1 MGLQARSQQD
11 GQQVTTRAR
20 CQSLVEGNEVV
31 LTTTQTAAFPV
42 RYKIFLGSA
51 ASSAESNEVLSSNA
65 SRKVVKSV
73 ALFEATKGI
82 IVVLAGFGLLSL
94 LHHDLRAL
102 AIALVGRLHLDPTHH
117 YARGFIDAA
126 ANTTDSRL
134 WFAAVIGFVYAA
146 FRFVEAYGLWF
157 CRTWAEWLALISGG
171 IYLPL
176 EVYELFRRLTWMRVS
191 ALVANLVVVALIAL
205 VLWRN
210 KHPTAAKPSPQS

>member
-1 MGLQARSQQD
+1 
-11 GQQVTTRAR
+11 
-20 CQSLVEGNEVV
+20 
-31 LTTTQTAAFPV
+31 
-42 RYKIFLGSA
+42 
-51 ASSAESNEVLSSNA
+51 
-65 SRKVVKSV
+65 VKSV
-73 ALFEATKGI
+73 ALFEATKGV
-82 IVVLAGFGLLSL
+82 IVLLAGFGLLSL

-102 AIALVGRLHLDPTHH
+102 ALDLVGRLHLDPERH
-117 YARGFIDAA
+117 YARGFINAA

-134 WFAAVIGFVYAA
+134 WFIASIGFVYAA

-176 EVYELFRRLTWMRVS
+176 EAYELFRRVTWMRAT

-210 KHPTAAKPSPQS
+210 KRTANSTSS